1 MIQNHV
7 DLPVKN
13 QIKPNPKLIDLKIT
27 IPIGINLKISESS
40 NRDTQFVSRSIWRI
54 PKSESMISHVAIF

>member
-40 NRDTQFVSRSIWRI
+40 NRDTQFVSRSI
-54 PKSESMISHVAIF
+54 